1 VYGKQGYPRPIII
14 QTSAGGDGNVRVLAV
29 GTNKV
34 PSTGQSLNADGTLD
48 AVRYPN
54 LWDLDLRLAKN
65 IKLGGSTSFQVVA
78 DLFNVLNNDVELN
91 RVRNAN
97 SSAFNRLD
105 EVLSP
110 RVVRFGLRL
119 QF

>member
-1 VYGKQGYPRPIII
+1 
-14 QTSAGGDGNVRVLAV
+14 
-29 GTNKV
+29 
-34 PSTGQSLNADGTLD
+34 
-48 AVRYPN
+48 
-54 LWDLDLRLAKN
+54 
-65 IKLGGSTSFQVVA
+65 VA

-91 RVRNAN
+91 RVRNAA
-97 SSAFNRLD
+97 SSTFNRLD

>member
-1 VYGKQGYPRPIII
+1 
-14 QTSAGGDGNVRVLAV
+14 VLAV

-34 PSTGQSLNADGTLD
+34 PATGQALTATGAMDD
-48 AVRYPN
+48 VRYPN

-65 IKLGGSTSFQVVA
+65 IKLGGTSSFQVVA

-91 RVRNAN
+91 RVRNAA
-97 SSAFNRLD
+97 SGAFNRLD

-110 RVVRFGLRL
+110 RVVRFGVRL